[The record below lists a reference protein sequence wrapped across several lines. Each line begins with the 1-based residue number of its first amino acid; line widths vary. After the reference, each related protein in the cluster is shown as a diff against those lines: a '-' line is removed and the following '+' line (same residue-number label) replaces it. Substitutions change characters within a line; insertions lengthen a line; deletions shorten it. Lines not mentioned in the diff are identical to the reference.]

1 MSWGRWV
8 ECGECGGGVG
18 EVHSELGKVG
28 SVWGVYGGGDC
39 RVSWGSLDM
48 RLHTAVVLLS
58 AFRFELTARTEEKS
72 SACFIP

>member
-1 MSWGRWV
+1 M
-8 ECGECGGGVG
+8 GGVRD
-18 EVHSELGKVG
+18 
-28 SVWGVYGGGDC
+28 WRDC